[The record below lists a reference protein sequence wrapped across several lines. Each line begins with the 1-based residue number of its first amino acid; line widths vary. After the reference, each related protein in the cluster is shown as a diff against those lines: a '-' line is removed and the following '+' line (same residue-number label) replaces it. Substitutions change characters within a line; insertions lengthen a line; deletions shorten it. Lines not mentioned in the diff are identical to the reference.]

1 MARITNAAITRD
13 DAKYMVDNEG
23 WTAKA
28 YEFLVGLECMNKLEI
43 ELYLEAYVPDTYD
56 NNQLPTYNNF
66 FKAMVTD
73 PQTSVFVPNT
83 AGTTSVT
90 IYPIDSGAWTASEAT
105 SWFSISPSFG
115 TGATAVIVTYV
126 ANVTTSARSGI
137 ITFVDTGTGSEREFT
152 VQQAA
157 GVGVPTT
164 PVSVSGGGVS
174 LADACTRYPSY
185 ATTLYIPSGESWS
198 APSLLYNNSAGT
210 TYAPAGYYSTA
221 TLARYW
227 NGTGFSGSLSCP

>member
-1 MARITNAAITRD
+1 MARITNAAITRE

-23 WTAKA
+23 WVAKA
-28 YEFLVGLECMNKLEI
+28 YEFLVGLECMNKLDI

-83 AGTTSVT
+83 SGSTNVT
-90 IYPIDSGAWTASEAT
+90 IYPVDSGAWTLAEST
-105 SWFSISPSFG
+105 SWFSCSPTFG
-115 TGATAVIVTYV
+115 TGATAVVITYS
-126 ANVTTSARSGI
+126 ANLTLDARSGI
-137 ITFVDTGTGSEREFT
+137 ITFTDTGTTSEREFT

-157 GVGVPTT
+157 GEGVPTT

-174 LADACTRYPSY
+174 LADACDRYPSF

-198 APSLLYNNSAGT
+198 APSLLYNNSLGT
-210 TYAPAGYYSTA
+210 SLAPAGYYSTA

-227 NGTGFSGSLSCP
+227 NGSGFSGSLVCS